1 MDLHSFRGS
10 IKNDVFLQPDNKFNI
25 NHSKIQYL
33 KAIII
38 EKLAESF
45 GAIHALELMVNFKVN
60 ISCALLSSVL
70 FAMRLNSIEIFI
82 LWHHPIG

>member
-45 GAIHALELMVNFKVN
+45 GAIHALELMVK
-60 ISCALLSSVL
+60 CP
-70 FAMRLNSIEIFI
+70 SIERTLRYETQLDRDI
-82 LWHHPIG
+82 HPMASSDWLKTI